1 MYSRSLCD
9 SNLQGTN
16 KRNDK
21 ESRWESF
28 LLCSTNFSSFFL
40 FFSIFRMTS
49 TNRHHIILFYWTWR
63 TNCIYPLVRKRV
75 LFFQMTEG
83 LNYFGVIASFR
94 IISVLR
100 NIQNSSH
107 IIYIV
112 CLDLNLW
119 ILVKKMNEITLCK
132 HSYKFLF
139 LVRFLQYWFMWPH
152 V

>member
-40 FFSIFRMTS
+40 FFLNFQNDFNKQTSHHPLLLNMTHELYLSACPKKCIVFPDDRRFELLWSDSKFSYHISIKEYTK
-49 TNRHHIILFYWTWR
+49 FY
-63 TNCIYPLVRKRV
+63 
-75 LFFQMTEG
+75 
-83 LNYFGVIASFR
+83 A
-94 IISVLR
+94 
-100 NIQNSSH
+100 
-107 IIYIV
+107 YIV